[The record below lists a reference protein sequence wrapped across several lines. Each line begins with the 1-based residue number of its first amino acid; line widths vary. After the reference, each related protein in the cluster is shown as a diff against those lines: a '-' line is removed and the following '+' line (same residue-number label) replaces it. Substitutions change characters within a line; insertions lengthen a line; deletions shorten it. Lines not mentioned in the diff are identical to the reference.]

1 MEPMAESFQLL
12 HRSLFQLWSPIL
24 FTHCVKE
31 VVSHVDIFGWDFKPF
46 EMALEK

>member
-12 HRSLFQLWSPIL
+12 HRSLFQLWSPVL
-24 FTHCVKE
+24 FAHCVKE
-31 VVSHVDIFGWDFKPF
+31 VVSHIDTFGLDFKPF